1 MKKWIKDDQAK
12 IYQEYKNFL
21 TDDDIFAYLMIVGK
35 FTTTVDFMTTA
46 NLMTAY

>member
-1 MKKWIKDDQAK
+1 MTQQVYDNLLMIV
-12 IYQEYKNFL
+12 
-21 TDDDIFAYLMIVGK
+21 DIFAYLMIVGK